1 MTAAPDPYAEPE
13 RFYKYAK
20 RRQARGLALDGRVS
34 EARHVEMLRLRLV
47 EGLTL
52 REVGERVGG
61 ITGTT
66 VQQLLSHYFGVPG
79 IQEAKRDVE
88 SEVKVPAGFIEVLQ
102 DMVLRE
108 GNTTIVNA
116 LRKREAAEWKRLR
129 GSEGAERRAI
139 WWNLKRIGAF
149 LESVGAEKDPLVGP
163 GERRLTPEEF
173 ERYLGPLP
181 ADGEG

>member
-1 MTAAPDPYAEPE
+1 MSTVSDPYAEPE

-20 RRQARGLALDGRVS
+20 RRQARGLAIHPRPLDGRVP

-52 REVGERVGG
+52 RQVGEQTGVTGG
-61 ITGTT
+61 R

-79 IQEAKRDVE
+79 VQEAKRDAE
-88 SEVKVPAGFIEVLQ
+88 PEVKVPAGFIEVLQ

-108 GNTTIVNA
+108 RDNDRKVIVNA
-116 LRKREAAEWKRLR
+116 LRKREAAEWRRLR
-129 GSEGAERRAI
+129 ESEGAERRAA

-149 LESVGAEKDPLVGP
+149 LESVGANRV
-163 GERRLTPEEF
+163 
-173 ERYLGPLP
+173 
-181 ADGEG
+181 